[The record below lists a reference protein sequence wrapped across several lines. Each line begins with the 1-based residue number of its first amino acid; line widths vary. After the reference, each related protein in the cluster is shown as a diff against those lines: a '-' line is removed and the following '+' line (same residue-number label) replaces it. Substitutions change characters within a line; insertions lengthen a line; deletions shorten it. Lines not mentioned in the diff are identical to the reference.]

1 MTDVAAGR
9 ERPFTLSVTP
19 DPGLGSTVRAFSVA
33 VGKEAALGDERVEDL
48 KLLLSEIHAQTIE
61 PATGAPSRLRIEV
74 GASTD
79 GLSVR
84 CEGAGPAP
92 EEGEDPG
99 AFRARLLE
107 ALAPDLRWSAG
118 GVVSFTVPR

>member
-1 MTDVAAGR
+1 MTDVAPGR

-19 DPGLGSTVRAFSVA
+19 DAGLGSTVRAFSAA

-48 KLLLSEIHAQTIE
+48 KLLLSEIHSQTIE

-74 GASTD
+74 GVSKD
-79 GLSVR
+79 SLSVR
-84 CEGAGPAP
+84 CEGAGAAP
-92 EEGEDPG
+92 QGEGSGE
-99 AFRARLLE
+99 FRARLLE

-118 GVVSFTVPR
+118 GVVSFSFVR